1 MSATK
6 LHSVLT
12 GDLVLSERLSKA
24 VRKGIPAHLSQ
35 LRDDLATAGV
45 GLSVIDIFRGDG
57 WQVIVR
63 NPADALAAAIYLRAA
78 ARSSTL
84 QFDTRVSI
92 GVGGIEEEGSDGV
105 STGFGEAFTLSG
117 RGLDEMPRDRT
128 LTVRLPPSHQSL
140 GDMVD
145 ASFHLLDRLIRGWT
159 PAQARVVAAAIKG
172 RSQEEIGADWPTKPI
187 SQQAVGQ
194 HLARAS
200 WPAIDHMLDAWRRH
214 ILHLVGGT
222 E

>member
-1 MSATK
+1 MSATT

-12 GDLVLSERLSKA
+12 GDLVLSERLSKT
-24 VRKGIPAHLSQ
+24 VRKGIPAHLAQ

-45 GLSVIDIFRGDG
+45 DLSVIDIFRGDG
-57 WQVIVR
+57 WQLIVR
-63 NPADALAAAIYLRAA
+63 DPADALAAAIYLRAA

-92 GVGGIEEEGSDGV
+92 GIGGIEEEGSDGG

-140 GDMVD
+140 GEMVD

-172 RSQEEIGADWPTKPI
+172 RSQEEIGVDWPTKPI

-214 ILHLVGGT
+214 IRHLVGGA